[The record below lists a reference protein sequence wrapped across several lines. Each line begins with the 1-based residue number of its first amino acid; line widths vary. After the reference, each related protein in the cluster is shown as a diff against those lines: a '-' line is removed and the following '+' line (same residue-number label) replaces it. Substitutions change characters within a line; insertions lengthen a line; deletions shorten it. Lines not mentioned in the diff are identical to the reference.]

1 MPQFLTLAPVSSARS
16 ARLKKVTEQ
25 PNNLWMKCLLATTR
39 IGAKFARVFM
49 RDVEQAVDRTRV
61 AEDLGPSWTVT
72 YAADDG
78 KDVYIRFDREPETP
92 GWEMVAVRVNKAT
105 GGISVIARTAL
116 QRDAN
121 AR

>member
-1 MPQFLTLAPVSSARS
+1 MPQFLTLTPVSSARS
-16 ARLKKVTEQ
+16 ARLKNATEQ
-25 PNNLWMKCLLATTR
+25 PNNLWMKCLLAMTR

-78 KDVYIRFDREPETP
+78 KDVYIRFDRELETP
-92 GWEMVAVRVNKAT
+92 GWEMIAVRVNKAT
-105 GGISVIARTAL
+105 GGITVIARTAL
-116 QRDAN
+116 QRDVN